1 MRRQVY
7 GKIKDN
13 YKLFFLFFFF
23 EFCSD
28 FGIKFLLL
36 FVTKLIDHEIVNM
49 NKKISEKGDTFKDS
63 EKSVSDID
71 ILINNSLI
79 SGHFNC
85 SVWKVIF

>member
-7 GKIKDN
+7 GKIRDN
-13 YKLFFLFFFF
+13 YKLFFFF

-49 NKKISEKGDTFKDS
+49 NKKTSKKGDTFKDS

-71 ILINNSLI
+71 ILIN
-79 SGHFNC
+79 C
-85 SVWKVIF
+85 SV

>member
-7 GKIKDN
+7 GKIRDN
-13 YKLFFLFFFF
+13 YKLFFF

-28 FGIKFLLL
+28 FDIKFLLL